1 MFGYIRTD
9 PAYLYGKDD
18 ILYRAF
24 YCGLCK
30 SIGKSCGQRARFAL
44 NYDLTFL
51 SAFAHNVC
59 GEDVQI
65 ERQRCVMHW
74 FRKRP
79 MAGVDALSVR
89 VAHLNVILTYHKL
102 SDDVLDSGRR
112 RGLRAFFSGA
122 YRRARAAEPEF
133 DRIVAERYG
142 ELIRLEREGCDGIDR
157 AADPFGQMLSDLSVA
172 LMGDCADENVKRVFY
187 GVGKWIYLI
196 DALDDID
203 KDLKKKNFNPFVS
216 SYPEVKG
223 KQSFI
228 AEHKSD
234 LEFLFG
240 SVLYEI
246 ANGAQSVSYA
256 FNHDLTDNILARG
269 LMGNTKRIMEC
280 ESCRKT
286 TKS

>member
-89 VAHLNVILTYHKL
+89 VAHLTVILTARATPHRA
-102 SDDVLDSGRR
+102 SRSPRR
-112 RGLRAFFSGA
+112 RTSYPDGFRPPPRAPRVFLRGIPQGARRRTRIRPHRSRAIRGTDPAGAGGVRRHRPRGGSLRA
-122 YRRARAAEPEF
+122 
-133 DRIVAERYG
+133 
-142 ELIRLEREGCDGIDR
+142 
-157 AADPFGQMLSDLSVA
+157 
-172 LMGDCADENVKRVFY
+172 
-187 GVGKWIYLI
+187 
-196 DALDDID
+196 DALR
-203 KDLKKKNFNPFVS
+203 
-216 SYPEVKG
+216 
-223 KQSFI
+223 
-228 AEHKSD
+228 
-234 LEFLFG
+234 
-240 SVLYEI
+240 SV
-246 ANGAQSVSYA
+246 GRP
-256 FNHDLTDNILARG
+256 DGGPRG
-269 LMGNTKRIMEC
+269 
-280 ESCRKT
+280 
-286 TKS
+286 